1 MGSVKPEAQFEKEV
15 IERLSKHGWTYRQD
29 LDFQSEDALLENWR
43 GLLNSRNLCR
53 LNQIP
58 LSDGEFSQLKEQIFQ
73 VKTPLE
79 AGKLLLDGKL
89 ELVRDVAGYENEKL
103 YLEFFWKH
111 DVGAGLNQYEVVR
124 QIKRNATISGRKD
137 RIFDVTL
144 LISGIPVIHL
154 ELKRKGV
161 TVKAAYNQIRE
172 YAEAD
177 HFSGFYSL
185 IQLFAILNPDETR
198 YFANPGDYQKY
209 NYKYT
214 FAWKDFKNNPI
225 NEATGFIEEVLSV
238 PMGHKLVTQYTI
250 QDDAKGTLKVL
261 RSYQIY
267 AIEAI
272 LNKLQNPKFDGTK
285 QMGGYIWHTTG
296 SGKTMTSFKAA
307 QLIGNLPKV
316 DKVIFLAD
324 RRELTKQTMD
334 EYSSFADSPDEV
346 TDTKNTY
353 GLLKALQS
361 QSGNKLIITSIQKMR
376 NLADLGE
383 QEKITHKHMVFMV
396 DEAHRSTF
404 GKMMLKIKDRFPR
417 AIWFGFTGTPIL
429 DENKN
434 EDMTTADVFGD
445 NLHVYSVGD
454 GIRDGNV
461 LAFDVRGSDTKN
473 KNEKRKKVAEYKDP
487 GKGKLYQEWM
497 DRKKKSDL
505 EVENQ
510 IPEANYACR
519 EHYELVVE
527 DMLEKWEDNSTNR
540 LFSAILTVPNISTA
554 TEYFNL
560 LKDNSLGLRVT
571 MIYDDSDRHEDD
583 SLDHRLELE
592 KAILHY
598 NGLFDKSYSLDS
610 LQAYKEDVADRLAQR
625 NEYANLE
632 ESKRLD
638 LIIVVRQLLTG
649 FDAPYINTLY
659 LDKTMEYAN
668 LIQAFSRTNRLVD
681 DRKPFGIIE
690 YYRRPERMKDNI
702 QRAFKHYANSEAEGI
717 MYVDSYDKN
726 IEKIKETFH
735 NITTLFPQTAD
746 GEPDFSNVPAKE
758 EEQKQFVKWMNAL
771 EQILI
776 KLRQQGFQWEKD
788 LAKIN
793 FTHTQYLELQARYA
807 DLATGT
813 GGGIPPR
820 GALEINTVLVSGDSI
835 RIDSDYLASLLNELG
850 AKVNNEISQ
859 KATQTTEKLKEQI
872 HQLFNGLRA
881 NDRRVAEKILR
892 DVQVG
897 KIPHIDSFEALL
909 DQYKKEETDH
919 LVQNIVDRFKLTKDD
934 FMELMNSHVLGN
946 DDWNAFNRMDK
957 VVSSVD
963 WNLVG
968 EVFKEKNPTKS
979 PNKLSLKTF
988 VTTEIKETIIEILR
1002 SR

>member
-1 MGSVKPEAQFEKEV
+1 
-15 IERLSKHGWTYRQD
+15 
-29 LDFQSEDALLENWR
+29 
-43 GLLNSRNLCR
+43 
-53 LNQIP
+53 
-58 LSDGEFSQLKEQIFQ
+58 
-73 VKTPLE
+73 
-79 AGKLLLDGKL
+79 
-89 ELVRDVAGYENEKL
+89 
-103 YLEFFWKH
+103 
-111 DVGAGLNQYEVVR
+111 
-124 QIKRNATISGRKD
+124 
-137 RIFDVTL
+137 
-144 LISGIPVIHL
+144 
-154 ELKRKGV
+154 
-161 TVKAAYNQIRE
+161 
-172 YAEAD
+172 
-177 HFSGFYSL
+177 
-185 IQLFAILNPDETR
+185 
-198 YFANPGDYQKY
+198 
-209 NYKYT
+209 
-214 FAWKDFKNNPI
+214 
-225 NEATGFIEEVLSV
+225 
-238 PMGHKLVTQYTI
+238 
-250 QDDAKGTLKVL
+250 
-261 RSYQIY
+261 
-267 AIEAI
+267 
-272 LNKLQNPKFDGTK
+272 
-285 QMGGYIWHTTG
+285 
-296 SGKTMTSFKAA
+296 
-307 QLIGNLPKV
+307 
-316 DKVIFLAD
+316 
-324 RRELTKQTMD
+324 
-334 EYSSFADSPDEV
+334 
-346 TDTKNTY
+346 
-353 GLLKALQS
+353 
-361 QSGNKLIITSIQKMR
+361 
-376 NLADLGE
+376 
-383 QEKITHKHMVFMV
+383 
-396 DEAHRSTF
+396 
-404 GKMMLKIKDRFPR
+404 
-417 AIWFGFTGTPIL
+417 
-429 DENKN
+429 
-434 EDMTTADVFGD
+434 MTTADVFGD